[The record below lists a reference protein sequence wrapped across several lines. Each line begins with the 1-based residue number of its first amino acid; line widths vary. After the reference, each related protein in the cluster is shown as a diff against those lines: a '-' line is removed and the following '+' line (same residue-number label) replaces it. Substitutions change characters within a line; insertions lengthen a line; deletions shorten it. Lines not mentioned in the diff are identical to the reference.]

1 MTITTKVN
9 GLQELRAALLGL
21 TPRLRRRV
29 LRNTLAAGARVFRDE
44 ARRLAPIL
52 RVPVIRK
59 GVLIR
64 KPGTLRKAIRVRTS
78 KASTRAGNVG
88 VFVNVVPAKGS
99 DRGRYSPNDPF
110 YWRFQKPQFLGPAA
124 GNKNAEAVRVI
135 EQTFGPQMRK
145 LNVKGGGPL

>member
-1 MTITTKVN
+1 MTITTRLT
-9 GLQELRAALLGL
+9 GLAELRAALLGL
-21 TPRLRRRV
+21 APRLRRRV
-29 LRNTLAAGARVFRDE
+29 LRNSLAAGARVFRDE

-52 RVPVIRK
+52 AAPIVRR

-88 VFVNVVPAKGS
+88 VFVNVVPAKAGN
-99 DRGRYSPNDPF
+99 RGRYSPNDPF
-110 YWRFQKPQFLGPAA
+110 YWRFQKFFLGPAA
-124 GNKNAEAVRVI
+124 TGKSAEALRVI
-135 EQTFGPQMRK
+135 ERTFEPQLRK